1 MSNLRLHIGGEGSQ
15 QLRPHPNL
23 RRLGRV
29 TTTETS
35 GTARARV
42 LRTTEMKS
50 TARATAVTTAIKA
63 SREFVLDVLGLKLFV
78 DWKLVGHT
86 FGVPVNELFWP
97 CLKGPL

>member
-15 QLRPHPNL
+15 QLRPHPDL

-29 TTTETS
+29 TNTETS

-63 SREFVLDVLGLKLFV
+63 ASREFVLGLKLFV

-97 CLKGPL
+97 CCKGPL